1 MLNQAFIAII
11 ADRFNLSTQEVL
23 GMSEWISN
31 NIEVIREFVGSEDY
45 IETFQSFQRQEANEA
60 LARDFLNGR
69 AFGYSEVQYNPET
82 GVETPLDST
91 VSGEPNE
98 CSIED
103 IEGFINLGLL

>member
-23 GMSEWISN
+23 EISDWIS
-31 NIEVIREFVGSEDY
+31 ERVEWAREFCETEHYSE
-45 IETFQSFQRQEANEA
+45 IFQSFQRQESNEA
-60 LARDFLNGR
+60 LAHDFLHGR
-69 AFGYSEVQYNPET
+69 AFGFNEVSYDPKT

-91 VSGEPNE
+91 VHGDDNE
-98 CSIED
+98 CSIQD